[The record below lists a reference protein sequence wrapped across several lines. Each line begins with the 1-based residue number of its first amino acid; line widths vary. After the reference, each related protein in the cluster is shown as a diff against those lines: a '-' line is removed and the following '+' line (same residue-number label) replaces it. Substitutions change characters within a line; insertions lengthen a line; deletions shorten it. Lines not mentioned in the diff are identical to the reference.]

1 MFVADQ
7 GSRSSKI
14 FCNMGQFNISDGFVK
29 YIPFQHFIPFDL
41 NKVIDDQVLTESKS
55 GQVAFG
61 K

>member
-1 MFVADQ
+1 
-7 GSRSSKI
+7 
-14 FCNMGQFNISDGFVK
+14 MGQFNISDGFVK